1 MTWFEIIKKAESILK
16 KAYQETYKQ
25 ELYSVLKFCFGM
37 SKIDLLT
44 KKGEQ
49 VESSVQKNFFDISEK
64 IGQNR
69 LTKAGGY
76 GNIVNTS
83 KRVYFFVPK
92 NEGTSP

>member
-1 MTWFEIIKKAESILK
+1 MLKLLCSSAE
-16 KAYQETYKQ
+16 
-25 ELYSVLKFCFGM
+25 
-37 SKIDLLT
+37 
-44 KKGEQ
+44 
-49 VESSVQKNFFDISEK
+49 KNIFDISEK

-92 NEGTSP
+92 NEGTVVSEGGK